1 MLGIKDEYI
10 AYCLDE
16 AGAFLMRQK
25 KPPDY
30 ALKDKIGKPINK
42 NRAALQAL
50 KALGATVNIGQADAH

>member
-1 MLGIKDEYI
+1 MSIQDEYT

-30 ALKDKIGKPINK
+30 RIKAKAAKPINR
-42 NRAALQAL
+42 NRAALQSL
-50 KALGATVNIGQADAH
+50 RALGARVEI

>member
-1 MLGIKDEYI
+1 MLGVRDEYI

-30 ALKDKIGKPINK
+30 ELKDKAGKPINR

-50 KALGATVNIGQADAH
+50 KALGARVEI

>member
-1 MLGIKDEYI
+1 MLGIRDEYI

-30 ALKDKIGKPINK
+30 ALKDKIGKPINR

-50 KALGATVNIGQADAH
+50 KALGAHVEI